1 MRSRAPLEA
10 FAGGPLLLPFLAS
23 RYQPA
28 PVNRASPR
36 RCTSTSTQKRL
47 QHVAQASEPSGVP
60 CEADLLSW
68 RTSLSSDSRMRRGGT
83 GLAFDA
89 AGVEIPVASTSAVR
103 LDSPPSS
110 VTRPAPSISPP
121 PPKSTASERTA
132 ADAAV
137 LLEPVLDR
145 IRLAHSASPDASPFA
160 IVQHIRTSAFFDDN
174 ASRSPPT
181 PPPPIRLDPQ
191 PHSHNPRLLTPF
203 LLQALFLGA
212 SALGLFAR
220 RKVRTREERVAEG
233 CQHQAEKAKRDAED
247 RVDQLQAL
255 NLLVA
260 AYAVPE
266 ASGVTDVEPLQRWR
280 DERLHGL
287 SQLLGTMTASQTPVD
302 RTTIAS
308 LLHFVQPLPSTE
320 RLTTSTAAAVA
331 KPRQSKGK
339 YSMSRPVLGL
349 WAWQAWSA
357 LPNSDQPQSATA
369 GAIVASAIPSA
380 LDDAILITF
389 LSLLYPSFEANKRHF
404 FPRDL
409 HSGADRAVLNDIV
422 RHVFDNRRT
431 SSLPVLRALAAA
443 AFRARRVDILE
454 RFVAHEPPLEPSLQ
468 VFAASK
474 ILEVLSM
481 DGTKRRRSEVI
492 VPQVQVWTKVVTEL
506 GELRGGDLPVL
517 ERAVRVLCTGFAI
530 DAPLEGYLATA
541 VVSLLQSP
549 AGERVARSSL
559 VDEALRHLVKSRNP
573 RLAQE
578 VFESIPSST
587 LRRSHFHRL
596 LPSSFEP
603 LSQQAWTTL
612 SQHPAIEPTVS
623 SFQLRLA
630 ALAKA
635 KDDPSSLPKAWE
647 TFSQLRQRGLEPT
660 KELWLNL
667 LEVVATHGN
676 HPNLQ
681 ELLSRMERAGVEAG
695 DDIAAILVARE
706 MHRTDTQKKRVEVED
721 EWYERITVS
730 HERRRRT
737 CGKTQVKRVRAIVR
751 EHEACT
757 GAARDPKA
765 KALAGGKQDVEPSAD
780 GRLGRG
786 DILPNM
792 LLANAVRW
800 MRQDDVAGLITI
812 ARGHLGVDLSGPKP
826 SSSVDPASIPA
837 NEFERIRRPA
847 YRTLIRGFTQRH
859 RYDLSNAL
867 RLAMKEEETAVVRL
881 EKRRRR
887 EARAARE
894 EGE

>member
-1 MRSRAPLEA
+1 MRSRAPLDA
-10 FAGGPLLLPFLAS
+10 FAGGPLLLPFLAP
-23 RYQPA
+23 RYQPT
-28 PVNRASPR
+28 PVHRASPC

-47 QHVAQASEPSGVP
+47 QHVAQAAEPAGGP

-68 RTSLSSDSRMRRGGT
+68 RTGLSSDSPVRRGGPEL
-83 GLAFDA
+83 GFHA
-89 AGVEIPVASTSAVR
+89 AGVEVPVASTSAVR
-103 LDSPPSS
+103 LDSPP
-110 VTRPAPSISPP
+110 PARARASPSIPLPP
-121 PPKSTASERTA
+121 AESTSSERTA

-137 LLEPVLDR
+137 LLAPVFDR
-145 IRLAHSASPDASPFA
+145 IRLAHSAFPDASPLD
-160 IVQHIRTSAFFDDN
+160 IVQRSQTSSLLDDDVP
-174 ASRSPPT
+174 RSPPT

-191 PHSHNPRLLTPF
+191 PHSQNPRLLTPF

-212 SALGLFAR
+212 SALGLF
-220 RKVRTREERVAEG
+220 
-233 CQHQAEKAKRDAED
+233 AEKAKRDAED

-266 ASGVTDVEPLQRWR
+266 ASEVTAVQPLQRWR

-308 LLHFVQPLPSTE
+308 LLHFVQPLPSAKT
-320 RLTTSTAAAVA
+320 LTRSTAAVA
-331 KPRQSKGK
+331 KARLPKSK

-357 LPNSDQPQSATA
+357 LPTFAQPRSAAA
-369 GAIVASAIPSA
+369 GAVVGSVIPSA

-389 LSLLYPSFEANKRHF
+389 LSLLYPSFEASKRHF

-409 HSGADRAVLNDIV
+409 HPGADRAVLNDIG

-431 SSLPVLRALAAA
+431 SSPSVLRALAAA

-492 VPQVQVWTKVVTEL
+492 VPQLQLWATVVAAL
-506 GELRGGDLPVL
+506 GELDDGDLPVL
-517 ERAVRVLCTGFAI
+517 EGAVRVLCTGFAL
-530 DAPLEGYLATA
+530 DAPLEDYLATA
-541 VVSLLQSP
+541 VVSLLRSP
-549 AGERVARSSL
+549 VGERVARSSV
-559 VDEALRHLVKSRNP
+559 VDGTLRHLVKSRNP

-578 VFESIPSST
+578 VFESIPSSA

-596 LPSSFEP
+596 LPSSHGP

-612 SQHPAIEPTVS
+612 CHHPTVEPTVS

-635 KDDPSSLPKAWE
+635 KHDSSSLPKAWE
-647 TFSQLRQRGLEPT
+647 TFAQLRRWGFEPT

-681 ELLSRMERAGVEAG
+681 GLLSRMERAGIEAD
-695 DDIAAILVARE
+695 DDITAILVARE

-721 EWYERITVS
+721 EWYERVTVT

-757 GAARDPKA
+757 AASHDPKA
-765 KALAGGKQDVEPSAD
+765 KAPAGGKQDVERPAN

-800 MRQDDVAGLITI
+800 MRQDDISGLITI
-812 ARGHLGVDLSGPKP
+812 ARGHLGVDLSSPKA
-826 SSSVDPASIPA
+826 SSAVDPATISS

-847 YRTLIRGFTQRH
+847 YRTLIRGFTQRN
-859 RYDLSNAL
+859 RYDLGNLL
-867 RLAMKEEETAVVRL
+867 RLAMKEEEAAVARL

-887 EARAARE
+887 EVKASRE

>member
-1 MRSRAPLEA
+1 
-10 FAGGPLLLPFLAS
+10 
-23 RYQPA
+23 
-28 PVNRASPR
+28 
-36 RCTSTSTQKRL
+36 
-47 QHVAQASEPSGVP
+47 
-60 CEADLLSW
+60 
-68 RTSLSSDSRMRRGGT
+68 MRRGGP

-103 LDSPPSS
+103 LDSPPST
-110 VTRPAPSISPP
+110 VTRSFPSTSPP
-121 PPKSTASERTA
+121 PPESTSSERTA

-137 LLEPVLDR
+137 LLVPVLDR
-145 IRLAHSASPDASPFA
+145 IRLAHSASPDASPLD
-160 IVQHIRTSAFFDDN
+160 IVQQTRTSAFYDDD

-191 PHSHNPRLLTPF
+191 PHSQNPRLLTPF

-220 RKVRTREERVAEG
+220 RKVQTPEKRAADGRQRR
-233 CQHQAEKAKRDAED
+233 AEKAKQDAEE

-266 ASGVTDVEPLQRWR
+266 ASDVTDVEPLQRWR
-280 DERLHGL
+280 DEGLHGL
-287 SQLLGTMTASQTPVD
+287 SQLLGTMTASQTLVD

-331 KPRQSKGK
+331 KPRQSKSK

-349 WAWQAWSA
+349 WAWRAWSA
-357 LPNSDQPQSATA
+357 LPTADQPQSATA
-369 GAIVASAIPSA
+369 GAVTVSAIPSA

-409 HSGADRAVLNDIV
+409 HPGADRAVLNDIV
-422 RHVFDNRRT
+422 RHVFDDRRT

-468 VFAASK
+468 IFAASK

-481 DGTKRRRSEVI
+481 DGTKRRRSEII
-492 VPQVQVWTKVVTEL
+492 VPHVQLWTKVVAEL
-506 GELRGGDLPVL
+506 GELSNGDLPIL
-517 ERAVRVLCTGFAI
+517 ERAGRVLCTGFAI
-530 DAPLEGYLATA
+530 DTPLEEYLATA
-541 VVSLLQSP
+541 VVSLLKST

-573 RLAQE
+573 RLAQD
-578 VFESIPSST
+578 VFESIPSSA

-596 LPSSFEP
+596 LPSSHEP
-603 LSQQAWTTL
+603 LSRDAWTTL
-612 SQHPAIEPTVS
+612 CHHPTVEPTVS

-635 KDDPSSLPKAWE
+635 KHDSSSLPKAWE
-647 TFSQLRQRGLEPT
+647 TFAQLRHRVLEPT
-660 KELWLNL
+660 KDVWLNL

-681 ELLSRMERAGVEAG
+681 ELLSRMERAGVEAD
-695 DDIAAILVARE
+695 DDITAILVARE

-721 EWYERITVS
+721 EWYERVTVT

-751 EHEACT
+751 EHE
-757 GAARDPKA
+757 GRSDAAQNPKA
-765 KALAGGKQDVEPSAD
+765 KAVGGKQDVERPAD

-800 MRQDDVAGLITI
+800 MRRDDISGLITI
-812 ARGHLGVDLSGPKP
+812 AHGHLGVNLASPKP
-826 SSSVDPASIPA
+826 SSSVDPASISP

-847 YRTLIRGFTQRH
+847 YRTLIRGFTQRQ
-859 RYDLSNAL
+859 RYDLGNAL
-867 RLAMKEEETAVVRL
+867 RLAMKEEEEAVVRL

-887 EARAARE
+887 EAKAAQE
-894 EGE
+894 EA